1 MDVIYLMR
9 QEMLRRGLSHRTI
22 VTYIQ
27 CVKEFL
33 KKCHLEPRKISKWD
47 IKQYID
53 SLVSKG
59 AAGNTINV
67 HLNALKFLMEEI
79 LCKRVLFNIK
89 YSKVPK
95 ELPTVL
101 TKEEVQ
107 ILFNSIKNKK
117 HALMI
122 KLMYSAGLRLS
133 ELAYLKVKD
142 LELDKNYGWV
152 RKGKGRKDRLFIIAK
167 GLREELIEFI
177 KTENPEYEYW
187 LFKGRNSHIHQRTIQ
202 EIIKKA
208 AKRSNIK
215 KNIHP
220 HTLRHSFATHLIE
233 DGYDIASV
241 QSLLG
246 HSNLETTM
254 RYVHMASPKLINVE
268 SPYDTL

>member
-1 MDVIYLMR
+1 MDILDLIKK
-9 QEMLRRGLSHRTI
+9 EGLRRGLSHRTI
-22 VTYIQ
+22 ASYCY
-27 CVKEFL
+27 CVKLFM
-33 KKCHLEPRKISKWD
+33 KTCHKDPKRVTKQD
-47 IKQYID
+47 IKDYANI
-53 SLVSKG
+53 LIEKG
-59 AAGNTINV
+59 YCGNTLNV
-67 HLNALKFLMEEI
+67 YISALKFFFEEI
-79 LCKRVLFNIK
+79 LCRRLLLYIK

-122 KLMYSAGLRLS
+122 KLMYSAGLRVS
-133 ELAYLKVKD
+133 ELVNLKVKD
-142 LELDKNYGWV
+142 LEFDKNYGWV